1 MDDKE
6 FKRFKKRCLHSKKI
20 YQKMV
25 DGSFMK
31 DKRLMAELMDD
42 SELGESSCER
52 IEPRIGKEYQAD
64 IPNSVFNLRKKNKK
78 TN

>member
-1 MDDKE
+1 
-6 FKRFKKRCLHSKKI
+6 
-20 YQKMV
+20 MV

-52 IEPRIGKEYQAD
+52 IETRISKEYQAD
-64 IPNSVFNLRKKNKK
+64 IPDSVYKKKK
-78 TN
+78 KK